1 MKGKKIMNKIFG
13 FTERSL
19 KFWLSLFTK
28 KEDSIINFCKVEYGP
43 DWQWAYSEYQR
54 NQSFPNSLKEAA

>member
-1 MKGKKIMNKIFG
+1 MNKIFG

-19 KFWLSLFTK
+19 SFWLSFFSR
-28 KEDSIINFCKVEYGP
+28 KEDSIINFYKVEYGS
-43 DWQWAYSEYQR
+43 DWQWAYSEYQK

>member
-1 MKGKKIMNKIFG
+1 MNKIFG

-19 KFWLSLFTK
+19 SFWLSFFSR
-28 KEDSIINFCKVEYGP
+28 KEDSIINFCKVEYGS

-54 NQSFPNSLKEAA
+54 NQSFPNGLKEAA

>member
-1 MKGKKIMNKIFG
+1 MNKIFG

-28 KEDSIINFCKVEYGP
+28 KEDSIINFCKVEYGS
-43 DWQWAYSEYQR
+43 DWQWAYSEYQK
-54 NQSFPNSLKEAA
+54 NQSFPNSMK